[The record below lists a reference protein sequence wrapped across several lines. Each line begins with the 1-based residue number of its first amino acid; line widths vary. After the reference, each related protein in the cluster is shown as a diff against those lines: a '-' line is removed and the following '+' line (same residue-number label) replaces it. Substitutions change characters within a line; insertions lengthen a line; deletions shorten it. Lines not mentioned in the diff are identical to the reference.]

1 MLRQILKFVVNLA
14 GFELRKIPTYS
25 FEDITPNLITAP
37 SPVIFDVGANR
48 GQSIDRYKAFF
59 PQSYI
64 HCFEPST
71 EEASR
76 LRKIHQ
82 NDRSIIINE
91 VAVGA
96 TSGVE
101 KFFLNANSAHSSL
114 KKLKTD
120 TEWLEIRSRE
130 LKVDKHNYTVSSANV
145 NVTTLDEYCAA
156 HQIDYI
162 DVLKIDTQGFEENVL
177 IGAENLLK
185 NGAISLI
192 QLELTIS
199 EIYEEPLTIYDVEKH
214 LVPLGYKLFGSS
226 RAGNLLSDYIY
237 ETDHIYV
244 SAKLYETFKD
254 QNQGS

>member
-1 MLRQILKFVVNLA
+1 MLRQILKFGVNLA
-14 GFELRKIPTYS
+14 GFELRKKPAYS
-25 FEDITPNLITAP
+25 FEDITPNLITDP
-37 SPVIFDVGANR
+37 SPMIFDVGANR
-48 GQSIDRYKAFF
+48 GQSIERYKAFF

-64 HCFEPST
+64 HCFEPSM

-76 LRKIHQ
+76 LRKIYQ
-82 NDRSIIINE
+82 YDRSITINE
-91 VAVGA
+91 AAVGA
-96 TSGVE
+96 SNGVQE
-101 KFFLNANSAHSSL
+101 FFLNANSAHSSL
-114 KKLKTD
+114 KKLRSDTD
-120 TEWLEIRSRE
+120 WLEIRSRE
-130 LKVDKHNYTVSSANV
+130 LKVDKHNYTVGSANV

-156 HQIDYI
+156 HQIEHI

-185 NGAISLI
+185 KGAISLI

-199 EIYEEPLTIYDVEKH
+199 EIYEEPLAIYDVEKH
-214 LVPLGYKLFGSS
+214 LVPIGYKLFGSS

-244 SAKLYETFKD
+244 SANLYETYKE